1 MYGQAQ
7 RILSITHFAYQH
19 KRGEKMET
27 KKWNQEIICPN
38 CKWKERIQQFVT
50 LNDNECINCGYV
62 FATEYKM
69 EEQKN
74 G

>member
-1 MYGQAQ
+1 
-7 RILSITHFAYQH
+7 
-19 KRGEKMET
+19 MET